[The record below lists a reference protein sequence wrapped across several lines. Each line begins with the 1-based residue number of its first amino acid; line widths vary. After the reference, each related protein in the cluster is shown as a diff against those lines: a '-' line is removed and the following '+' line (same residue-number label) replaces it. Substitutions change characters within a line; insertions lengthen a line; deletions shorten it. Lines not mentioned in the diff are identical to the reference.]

1 MQTFNTV
8 PDIRIEFGGASNLA
22 NHLVGLG
29 ESKRVIIITDKGIS
43 NLGLISKGLTSL
55 ESEGYSVM
63 VYDEVVADPPEEM
76 VLSAT
81 ERIKEV

>member
-22 NHLVGLG
+22 NHLEGLG
-29 ESKRVIIITDKGIS
+29 ESKRVVIITDKGVS

-55 ESEGYSVM
+55 ESKGYSVM
-63 VYDEVVADPPEEM
+63 VYNEVVADPP
-76 VLSAT
+76 
-81 ERIKEV
+81 